1 MPASRRDALLVHSVR
16 DRWPLWSLAVAITLI
31 ALAARLL
38 PVLRGAGLQ
47 GILGYDDGVYV
58 TGAASLVAGHWPYA
72 DFTLLHPPAILLV
85 LAPFAA
91 LGRITSDHTGL
102 EVARVA
108 FMALGAVNAG
118 LITLLAARFPRFR
131 TTIAAPVAG
140 GLFYALWYSSIYAT
154 RTTLLEGL
162 GTLSLLVAL
171 VLVWRRPMAPSPIAS
186 YGAGA
191 ALGLGACTKIW
202 GVVPLAVVLAWA
214 FVAHGRAAGIRM
226 AASALGL
233 AALVCAPFL
242 VAAPTQMPTMV
253 VLDQLHRPP
262 STPSRILRALD
273 ATSLHW
279 NLPQLAGSASLVVLA
294 VLVVALLTMCVITCR
309 GGGVLPVLLLAA
321 TAGTLLASPSYFTHY
336 GEFVAAPIAL
346 VIAGAVAVW
355 AERERSTGL
364 VRPSIVLP
372 VLVLVMLEAPTQM
385 RAFGGPLDVLTL
397 RRAVASARCV
407 ATDTPSTL
415 AATDALTRGLDAG
428 CDVPVDVTG
437 VLYGSYREV
446 RADGRAVPRRLN
458 QPWQAHLQSYLLASD
473 AQLLVFPAHATLDRA
488 GVRALVGANQVVAK
502 DGTIRVYRRR

>member
-1 MPASRRDALLVHSVR
+1 MPASRRDDLPVDAVR
-16 DRWPLWSLAVAITLI
+16 DRRSLWSIVVALTLLAF
-31 ALAARLL
+31 AARLL

-47 GILGYDDGVYV
+47 GVLGYDDGVYV
-58 TGAASLVAGHWPYA
+58 AGAASLVAGHWPYA
-72 DFTLLHPPAILLV
+72 DFTLLHPPGILLV

-102 EVARVA
+102 EVARLT

-118 LITLLAARFPRFR
+118 LITLLGARLARFR

-162 GTLSLLVAL
+162 GTLTLLVAL
-171 VLVWRRPMAPSPIAS
+171 VLVWRRPIAPSPIAF
-186 YGAGA
+186 YGAGV

-202 GVVPLAVVLAWA
+202 GIVPLAVVAVWA
-214 FVAHGRAAGIRM
+214 FVAHGRAAAVRVVAG
-226 AASALGL
+226 AVGL
-233 AALVCAPFL
+233 AALVCGPFL

-253 VLDQLHRPP
+253 VLDQVHRPP
-262 STPSRILRALD
+262 STPSRVLRALD

-279 NLPQLAGSASLVVLA
+279 NLPQLTGRASLVVLA
-294 VLVVALLTMCVITCR
+294 ALVVAVLAVCVIAWR

-321 TAGTLLASPSYFTHY
+321 TTGTLAASPSYFTHY
-336 GEFVAAPIAL
+336 GEFVAAPLAL

-364 VRPSIVLP
+364 VRPSVVLP
-372 VLVLVMLEAPTQM
+372 VLVLAMLEAPTQA

-415 AATDALTRGLDAG
+415 AATDVLTKSLDAG

-437 VLYGSYREV
+437 SLYGSYRQV

-458 QPWQAHLQSYLLASD
+458 QPWQAHLQSYLLSAD
-473 AQLLVFPAHATLDRA
+473 AQLLVFPAHATLDHA
-488 GVRALVGANQVVAK
+488 GVRALVGANRVVAT